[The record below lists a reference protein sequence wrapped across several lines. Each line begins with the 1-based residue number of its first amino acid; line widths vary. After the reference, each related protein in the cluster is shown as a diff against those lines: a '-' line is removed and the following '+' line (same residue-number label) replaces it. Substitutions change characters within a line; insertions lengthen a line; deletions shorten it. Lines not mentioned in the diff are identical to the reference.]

1 MCRVLEISESGYY
14 RWRQRQRQ
22 PSRRSQENEQL
33 LASIRGIMVDSKW
46 TYGAPRVAAQLRN
59 NGIKVSVN
67 RVARLMREAGLSA
80 SVPKKYVPST
90 RRGARAH
97 GIEDRVNRQFDVAEP
112 DQLWVAD
119 ATCLHTLNG
128 KLYLAV
134 VQDACSRRILGWAMK
149 TCQDV
154 GLTSQALQMALRGRR
169 CKGVTHPS
177 DQGKQYGAKA
187 FQALCRAHGIEQSM
201 GSVGDCYDNAQAE
214 SWFATLKRESV
225 LSADPLKSAQA
236 LRLQII
242 RYIES
247 WYNTRRLHSSLG
259 YMSPID
265 YEAQLKKTQSEFASA
280 QLGGSKL
287 SNTNVST
294 KTG

>member
-14 RWRQRQRQ
+14 RWRQRQ
-22 PSRRSQENEQL
+22 PSRRSQQNEKL
-33 LASIRGIMVDSKW
+33 LASIRGIMVASQW
-46 TYGAPRVAAQLRN
+46 SYGAPRVAAQLCRN
-59 NGIKVSVN
+59 GVKVSVN
-67 RVARLMREAGLSA
+67 RVARLMRMAGLSA

-97 GIEDRVNRQFDVAEP
+97 GIEDRVNRQFGVAEP
-112 DQLWVAD
+112 GQLWVAD
-119 ATCLHTLNG
+119 ATYLYTLDG
-128 KLYLAV
+128 TLYLAV
-134 VQDACSRRILGWAMK
+134 VPDACSRRILGWAMQ

-154 GLTSQALQMALRGRR
+154 GLMSQALQMALRGRR
-169 CKGVTHPS
+169 CKGVIHHS
-177 DQGKQYGAKA
+177 DQGTQYSAKA
-187 FQALCRAHGIEQSM
+187 FQGWCRAHGIEQSM

-225 LSADPLKSAQA
+225 LQTDPLKSAKE
-236 LRLQII
+236 LRPQVI

-259 YMSPID
+259 YMSPIN

-294 KTG
+294 KSG

>member
-1 MCRVLEISESGYY
+1 
-14 RWRQRQRQ
+14 
-22 PSRRSQENEQL
+22 
-33 LASIRGIMVDSKW
+33 
-46 TYGAPRVAAQLRN
+46 
-59 NGIKVSVN
+59 
-67 RVARLMREAGLSA
+67 MREAGLSV
-80 SVPKKYVPST
+80 SVPKKYVQST

-97 GIEDRVNRQFDVAEP
+97 GIEDRVNRQFGVAEP

-119 ATCLHTLNG
+119 ATYLHTLNG
-128 KLYLAV
+128 MLYLV

-214 SWFATLKRESV
+214 SWFATLKRES
-225 LSADPLKSAQA
+225 LLPTDPLKSGQVPW
-236 LRLQII
+236 LQVI

-247 WYNTRRLHSSLG
+247 RHNARRLHASLG
-259 YMSPID
+259 NRSPP
-265 YEAQLKKTQSEFASA
+265 
-280 QLGGSKL
+280 
-287 SNTNVST
+287 
-294 KTG
+294 